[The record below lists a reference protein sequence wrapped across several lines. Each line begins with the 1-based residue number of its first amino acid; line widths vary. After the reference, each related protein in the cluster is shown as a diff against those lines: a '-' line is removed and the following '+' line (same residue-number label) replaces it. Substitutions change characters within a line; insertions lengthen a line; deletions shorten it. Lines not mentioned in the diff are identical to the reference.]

1 MSRSRPYNYQ
11 ASPEN
16 KRKLIAFMIIS
27 FIVWSL
33 ALMLLYMVADSLINW
48 VTTGGGALIDAGKSL
63 AGKEAT
69 TVFETLNLTQFTGPA
84 IALLRASL
92 GPVLWVVWA
101 LGVVIILFLPAMF
114 KQLQSIRKMRG
125 H

>member
-11 ASPEN
+11 ESPEN

-63 AGKEAT
+63 AGKEAAT
-69 TVFETLNLTQFTGPA
+69 AFETLNLSQFTGPA